1 MEQEH
6 GLISSLLEWAGRRV
20 DGTRTAE
27 AVAEGLG
34 GAQLPSVPFTSGSP
48 QGDME
53 VSVSFFC
60 LKHCVRVFEAFDN
73 CLRGNFYP
81 DPSNCF
87 WHTFDLI
94 SLDKSFLLDL
104 NLTCL
109 HRTCNYFI
117 INFLLGF

>member
-48 QGDME
+48 QGDMD
-53 VSVSFFC
+53 VSFFC
-60 LKHCVRVFEAFDN
+60 IKNVVSMFMK
-73 CLRGNFYP
+73 
-81 DPSNCF
+81 
-87 WHTFDLI
+87 
-94 SLDKSFLLDL
+94 SL
-104 NLTCL
+104 TAV
-109 HRTCNYFI
+109 
-117 INFLLGF
+117 